1 MPKDITTDMRI
12 GVIPGESV
20 ALPSHDFIANAQ
32 MTREGA
38 DLRLTLPDGHSV
50 VVTGYFEQ
58 NTPPDLVAADG
69 ARLSPHLVD
78 SFLLPTHPGE
88 YAAAGGSAN
97 DASPS
102 GKVTAVAGEAHIIR
116 ADGTHI
122 PAAVGTQVF
131 QGDVI
136 ETAKTGAVNIIFADN
151 TAFAVS
157 ESARM
162 SVDKFIYDAEQH
174 SGTSFFAM
182 LQGAFVYTSGLI
194 GKSDPGNVNIE
205 TPVGTIGIRGTADV
219 GEITPDGHGMVSG
232 WDGSSY
238 VHTHS
243 GIDVSMIRRFEG
255 FSFEPGRAPV
265 HLETDP
271 RQFIAAHKTLF
282 DVVDQLWLEPLIN
295 IYQQQHHD
303 VPHQLHLQ
311 VPHANEHG
319 MLMDQGDDTQTAA
332 WGFRNPEQ
340 LIDGIY
346 NLFPGGAV
354 QALTP
359 LAIPAGA
366 GVPPVPLVGTNT
378 NDIFYINNSN
388 TEPGVL
394 TEFVVG
400 DYVQV
405 DLGNGY
411 DRLWVKD
418 ILGEHIDF
426 DQTIA
431 HSWTFSNV
439 EELILGTTARVDFA
453 NHFLGNLRGV
463 FDMTDA
469 DHILKVE
476 AHANDGLTSFAD
488 IEYSPGVTGEF
499 SAKVVTAET
508 TTYTGTALTGEIV
521 TLVISNAGMTI
532 ADI

>member
-1 MPKDITTDMRI
+1 MPKDIIADMRI

-50 VVTGYFEQ
+50 VVGDYFAQ
-58 NTPPDLVAADG
+58 NPPPDLVAAEG
-69 ARLSPHLVD
+69 ARLTPHLVD
-78 SFLLPTHPGE
+78 SFLLPAHPGE
-88 YAAAGGSAN
+88 YAASGNSAN

-102 GKVTAVAGEAHIIR
+102 GKVTAVAGDASIIR
-116 ADGTHI
+116 ADGTHV
-122 PAAVGTQVF
+122 PAAVGALVH

-157 ESARM
+157 ENARM
-162 SVDKFIYDAEQH
+162 SVDKFIYDADQH

-219 GEITPDGHGMVSG
+219 GYLTPNGHGVVSG

-238 VHTHS
+238 VHTHG
-243 GIDVSMIRRFEG
+243 GIDMSMIRRFEG

-282 DVVDQLWLEPLIN
+282 DVVNQLWLEPLIE
-295 IYQQQHHD
+295 IYQHHD
-303 VPHQLHLQ
+303 VPHQLQLHM
-311 VPHANEHG
+311 PHPNMHG
-319 MLMDQGDDTQTAA
+319 MLFDQGDDTQTAA
-332 WGFRNPEQ
+332 WGFRDGQQ

-346 NLFPGGAV
+346 TPFPGAGV
-354 QALTP
+354 QALSP
-359 LAIPAGA
+359 LVIPAGS
-366 GVPPVPLVGTNT
+366 GVPAVLAVGNNT
-378 NDIFYINNSN
+378 NDIFYVNNSN
-388 TEPGVL
+388 TEPGVGP
-394 TEFVVG
+394 EFVVG

-405 DLGNGY
+405 DLGKGY
-411 DRLWVKD
+411 DRVWVKD
-418 ILGEHIDF
+418 VLLGEHMDF

-431 HSWTFSNV
+431 HAWTFLGVN
-439 EELILGTTARVDFA
+439 ELVLGETARTDFA
-453 NHFLGNLRGV
+453 NHFLGNLIGV
-463 FDMTDA
+463 DEMTDA
-469 DHILKVE
+469 DNTLRVV
-476 AHANDGLTSFAD
+476 ANEPNGLASFAD
-488 IEYSPGVTGEF
+488 VEYSPGVTGEF
-499 SAKVVTAET
+499 SSKVVTAET
-508 TTYTGTALTGEIV
+508 TTYTGTSLAGQQI
-521 TLVISNAGMTI
+521 TLIIENAGITI